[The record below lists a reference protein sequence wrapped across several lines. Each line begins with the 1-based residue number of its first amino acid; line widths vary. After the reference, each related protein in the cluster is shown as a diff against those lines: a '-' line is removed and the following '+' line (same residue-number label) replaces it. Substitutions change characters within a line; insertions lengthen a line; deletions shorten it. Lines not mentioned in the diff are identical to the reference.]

1 MGGDD
6 ACVNVI
12 SKCGVVGVLLER
24 IVGEGDETCVGEGGV
39 SVNVRGIDVWGESF
53 GLCVD

>member
-12 SKCGVVGVLLER
+12 SKCGVVGVVLGR
-24 IVGEGDETCVGEGGV
+24 IVGEGDEACVGEGGV
-39 SVNVRGIDVWGESF
+39 SVGGRGVWGEVY
-53 GLCVD
+53 GLRVG